1 MKSKFSDNFK
11 AAAKA
16 ANVSPEK
23 LAKSIRDLLA
33 PSKCRDTLLSHACRR
48 RGGFRDCP
56 LPGWRLG
63 KTSSPDGAER

>member
-33 PSKCRDTLLSHACRR
+33 PSKCRDTSRLFTANLLDAISCAV
-48 RGGFRDCP
+48 
-56 LPGWRLG
+56 
-63 KTSSPDGAER
+63 